1 MSSVFNQS
9 CGPCEVLVPGDYL
22 LSPRSKSNI
31 SPIFDLEDGC
41 ALLRAFNLLPGQ
53 KVLLEMV
60 TGTGAGQIVG
70 PLVVSGVVQ
79 GLDERNTILHLNQ
92 IGRYRVVAVNSDGT
106 PVEAGESMPT
116 VELLRDGK

>member
-9 CGPCEVLVPGDYL
+9 CGPCDVLVPGDYL
-22 LSPRSKSNI
+22 LSPRAKSHM
-31 SPIFDLEDGC
+31 SPIFDLDSGC

-53 KVLLEMV
+53 KIVLEMV

-70 PLVVSGVVQ
+70 PVVVSGIVQ
-79 GLDERNTILHLNQ
+79 GLDADNTILHLNQ

-106 PVEAGESMPT
+106 PVDAGESMPT